1 MIIMVNE
8 LPEWAQYGATEL
20 KRLYNQHL
28 ARALVVSVV
37 LHLVV
42 ILLFVVNAGDDTE
55 SGVPKQLTPLLP
67 LDSTRAIPVMLSPD
81 TKEGGGGAPDVKGP
95 VGPAQKG
102 HPDAVPDRSHSQP
115 DPKRSVDIKAPN
127 KINPVDHATKPPHVA
142 GDPNDTTKGPRNVT
156 GTRGQNPNG
165 TGTNPAAGSG
175 GTGIGYGNGGGIGGR
190 GWIVA
195 PRSIIR
201 PPDGATTGSVTL
213 RYSVMPNGDITGV
226 TPVKRGDPSLVAAA
240 TAALRRCKRRPLS
253 SDVPQEVQSTTI
265 TFNFKLD

>member
-1 MIIMVNE
+1 MVNE
-8 LPEWAQYGATEL
+8 LPEWAQYGAAEL
-20 KRLYNQHL
+20 KRLHNLHL
-28 ARALVVSVV
+28 ARALAISVV
-37 LHLVV
+37 LHAIV
-42 ILLFVVNAGDDTE
+42 IAFFIWGAGNDPS
-55 SGVPKQLTPLLP
+55 SGAHPQLSPLPP

-102 HPDAVPDRSHSQP
+102 HPDAVPDRSHAQP

-127 KINPVDHATKPPHVA
+127 KIRLVDHQTKPPHVA

-165 TGTNPAAGSG
+165 TGTSPAAGSG

-190 GWIVA
+190 GWVVA
-195 PRSIIR
+195 PRSVIR

-226 TPVKRGDPSLVAAA
+226 TPVKRGDPALVAAA
-240 TAALRRCKRRPLS
+240 TSALRRCKRRPLAS
-253 SDVPQEVQSTTI
+253 NVPQEVQSTTI